1 MTERSE
7 RRVATV
13 TSDGTR
19 RPKYA
24 GARLARRRDWRY
36 GFGVQRES
44 HRASMLPRGILGRIG
59 ALACCLPA
67 CRGQITG
74 EALDTDAT
82 TAGDASTT
90 EPGSSGHDA
99 GVTPRLSGEQLF
111 TGLCAACHGL
121 DAEGTER
128 GYELRH
134 PDRDHAGWV
143 IRNGRSGDEFE
154 GAMLP
159 FDGTVLS
166 DADVNAIF
174 DYLDSFPQPED
185 GEGLYADYCGNCH
198 GSNARGGAVG
208 KDISDK
214 GYEDALEKVRRGEG
228 GKNYGARQKYMSA
241 FDDDALSNAE
251 LRAITDFVAGL

>member
-1 MTERSE
+1 MQHKS
-7 RRVATV
+7 
-13 TSDGTR
+13 G
-19 RPKYA
+19 
-24 GARLARRRDWRY
+24 
-36 GFGVQRES
+36 
-44 HRASMLPRGILGRIG
+44 RASMLPRDIWRIG
-59 ALACCLPA
+59 VLACCLSA
-67 CRGQITG
+67 CSGQVTG
-74 EALDTDAT
+74 EALDTDAG
-82 TAGDASTT
+82 A
-90 EPGSSGHDA
+90 
-99 GVTPRLSGEQLF
+99 TPRMSGEQLF
-111 TGLCAACHGL
+111 TSLCAACHGL
-121 DAEGTER
+121 DAEGTPR

-134 PDRDHAGWV
+134 PDRDHARWV

-251 LRAITDFVAGL
+251 VRAITDFVAGL